1 MRPLATVVVHRE
13 RLVAE
18 AIASALD
25 RSAAIAV
32 VEAGAIAPS
41 RVAGLEVAVVDAD
54 LPDAEL
60 TVARLRAAGVKVVA
74 LGTGV
79 RADVQVPAD
88 GSIGDLTAAVAPSRA
103 EPAGRPLS
111 PREREVLLLV
121 AEGLGGKQVARALGI
136 SPKTVEHHKTRA
148 FAKLGVPNQAAAV
161 AALMEEEYRWNR
173 RAI

>member
-1 MRPLATVVVHRE
+1 MRALATVVVHRE

-79 RADVQVPAD
+79 RGDVQVPAD
-88 GSIGDLTAAVAPSRA
+88 GSISDLTSAVAPSRA
-103 EPAGRPLS
+103 EPAESPLS

-121 AEGLGGKQVARALGI
+121 AEGMGGKQVARALGI

>member
-1 MRPLATVVVHRE
+1 MRALATVVVHRE

-88 GSIGDLTAAVAPSRA
+88 GIDQRPDRGGGPEPCRTGRTPA
-103 EPAGRPLS
+103 ES
-111 PREREVLLLV
+111 PR
-121 AEGLGGKQVARALGI
+121 
-136 SPKTVEHHKTRA
+136 T
-148 FAKLGVPNQAAAV
+148 
-161 AALMEEEYRWNR
+161 
-173 RAI
+173 

>member
-1 MRPLATVVVHRE
+1 MKPLATVVVHRE

-32 VEAGAIAPS
+32 VEAGPIAPS

-79 RADVQVPAD
+79 RADVEVPAD
-88 GSIGDLTAAVAPSRA
+88 GSISDLTAAVAPSRA
-103 EPAGRPLS
+103 EPRRTPAVS
-111 PREREVLLLV
+111 PR
-121 AEGLGGKQVARALGI
+121 
-136 SPKTVEHHKTRA
+136 T
-148 FAKLGVPNQAAAV
+148 
-161 AALMEEEYRWNR
+161 
-173 RAI
+173 